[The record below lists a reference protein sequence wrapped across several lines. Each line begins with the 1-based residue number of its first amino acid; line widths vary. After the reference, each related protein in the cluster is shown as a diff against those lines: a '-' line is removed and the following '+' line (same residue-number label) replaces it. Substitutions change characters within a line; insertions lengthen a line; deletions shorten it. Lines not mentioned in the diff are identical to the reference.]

1 MKKTDFSNIALKM
14 EASPRFNLHNQEG
27 MAERFAA
34 IIDALGNN
42 YGGFM
47 RISGATVGISGSTY
61 TAAPGKVYYNGEI
74 YTVDGN
80 AVNVPGGQTAVW
92 QIQTEYTRNAWHGDG
107 TQKPTFYENK
117 MVLVAGASGSGVAN
131 YNGGST
137 LQAQLLLYIGQD
149 AAINNA
155 INALIAAAPG
165 ALNTLNELA
174 AALGDDP
181 NFATT
186 VTNSLATKLNLSGGS
201 MTGAIAMGGN
211 KITGLGAATANGDA
225 MRYQE
230 AVRTN
235 GGNAFT
241 GNQSMGGNKLTS
253 VGSGTAAADAVNKGQ
268 LDAKL
273 DAAKW
278 DLGAG
283 TPNLRIK
290 KIDIGNWNMDST
302 ALVSVP
308 HGIAGGVVKIRQI
321 SAVIYGDETGTDLSY
336 DLNRSGYCGC
346 NNTNILLGRTDAGY
360 FDDTSY
366 DFTPL
371 NRGVITIIY
380 EA

>member
-1 MKKTDFSNIALKM
+1 MKKTDFSNIGLKM

-34 IIDALGNN
+34 IVEALGNN

-47 RISGATVGISGSTY
+47 RISGATVGISGSNY

-80 AVNVPGGQTAVW
+80 VVNVPGGQTAVW
-92 QIQTEYTRNAWHGDG
+92 QIEQDYTRDAWHGDG

-149 AAINNA
+149 AAINTA
-155 INALIAAAPG
+155 INNLIAAAPG

-186 VTNSLATKLNLSGGS
+186 VTNSLATKLNLSGGT

-211 KITGLGAATANGDA
+211 KITGLGAASANGDA

-230 AVRTN
+230 AIRTN
-235 GGNAFT
+235 GGNAFS

-253 VGSGTAAADAVNKGQ
+253 VGNGTAAGDAVNKGQ

-290 KIDIGNWNMDST
+290 KIDIGDWNMDTDASK
-302 ALVSVP
+302 SVV
-308 HGIAGGVVKIRQI
+308 HGIASGQSKILSVYVKI
-321 SAVIYGDETGTDLSY
+321 YDDESGGGWTDLTRHGAVSANDTNINMTRFIGEAFDNASY
-336 DLNRSGYCGC
+336 DL
-346 NNTNILLGRTDAGY
+346 
-360 FDDTSY
+360 TS
-366 DFTPL
+366 F
-371 NRGVITIIY
+371 NRGVITVIY